1 MSTSTT
7 DDHGTSV
14 IVHDVQAAHR
24 ADYERWVFKAMR
36 AHQAF
41 PGYLAADIIKPVGSG
56 LRYVVVLRFISADD
70 AHAWLASDTR
80 AALLKDA
87 IPLLAR
93 EERYRV
99 HSDPDFWFTPPH
111 GGHAP
116 KRWKQWILSTMAVF
130 PLTVVIPWLV
140 HMVATPL
147 APSLPSLLLKALI
160 ATLISGVMVYWLMPA
175 FVRLFGRWLVR

>member
-1 MSTSTT
+1 MSASTT

-14 IVHDVQAAHR
+14 IVHDVQETHR
-24 ADYERWVFKAMR
+24 VDYERWMLKAML

-41 PGYLAADIIKPVGSG
+41 PGYLATDIIKPVGSG
-56 LRYVVVLRFISADD
+56 LRYVVVLRFTSAAD
-70 AHAWLASDTR
+70 AHAWLASNTR
-80 AALLKDA
+80 AALLEEAK
-87 IPLLAR
+87 PLLAR

-99 HSDPDFWFTPPH
+99 HADSDFWFTPPQ
-111 GGHAP
+111 GRYAP

-140 HMVATPL
+140 NMVATPL
-147 APSLPSLLLKALI
+147 APSLPGLPLKALN

-175 FVRLFGRWLVR
+175 FVRLFGRWLSR